1 MLTLIYSLGFMF
13 CGIGLVA
20 VIIGII
26 YSQIVVIA
34 IGVSTIFFGFLT
46 CVIAYGLDLL
56 EDIRDTLVK
65 LNGKE
70 ALPESPI
77 NEDLIEE

>member
-1 MLTLIYSLGFMF
+1 MMF

-34 IGVSTIFFGFLT
+34 IAVSTIFFGFFT
-46 CVIAYGLDLL
+46 CVVAYGLDLL
-56 EDIRDTLVK
+56 EDIRDAVVK
-65 LNGKE
+65 LNEKE
-70 ALPESPI
+70 AQPEPPI

>member
-20 VIIGII
+20 AIIGMI

-34 IGVSTIFFGFLT
+34 IGVSTIFFGFFT
-46 CVIAYGLDLL
+46 CIIAYGLDLL
-56 EDIRDTLVK
+56 QDIRDAVVK
-65 LNGKE
+65 LNEKE
-70 ALPESPI
+70 AQPEPPI
-77 NEDLIEE
+77 HEDLIEE